1 MVRTG
6 DANSSAHER
15 DLQACGM
22 PRAELPGNIDASN
35 PISVPGP
42 GIVSEGTAECPDRR
56 TTRRGLSRTGDYCSF
71 NSTFTTCRT
80 TSRLNGFS
88 RIGSVVR
95 CRKAEYSP
103 PPTFPVM
110 KITRGIVVVW
120 RMARR
125 VS

>member
-22 PRAELPGNIDASN
+22 PRAELPESIDAPD
-35 PISVPGP
+35 PISVPCP
-42 GIVSEGTAECPDRR
+42 GIVSEARQNAR
-56 TTRRGLSRTGDYCSF
+56 TVGRTVRAPATGGYCSF
-71 NSTFTTCRT
+71 NSTLTTCRT

-110 KITRGIVVVW
+110 KITRGTVVVW
-120 RMARR
+120 RMARTA
-125 VS
+125 S